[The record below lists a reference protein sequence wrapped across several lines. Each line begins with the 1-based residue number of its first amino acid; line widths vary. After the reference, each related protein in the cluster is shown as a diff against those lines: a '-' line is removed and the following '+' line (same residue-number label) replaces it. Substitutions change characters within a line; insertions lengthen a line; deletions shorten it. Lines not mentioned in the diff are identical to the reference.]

1 MLPGI
6 SFWSVIHM
14 KHATKNIEHEILHEV
29 MNLMEKTGFESFTAV
44 TTSETDSAVAM
55 EATLINIRSLCARYD
70 KQDALI
76 QVRSL
81 MEKYNIQLDE
91 LVENISS

>member
-1 MLPGI
+1 
-6 SFWSVIHM
+6 
-14 KHATKNIEHEILHEV
+14 

-44 TTSETDSAVAM
+44 TASETDSDPSM
-55 EATLINIRSLCARYD
+55 EATLINLKSLCARYD

-76 QVRSL
+76 QVRAL
-81 MEKYNIQLDE
+81 MEKYNIQVDE

>member
-1 MLPGI
+1 
-6 SFWSVIHM
+6 M
-14 KHATKNIEHEILHEV
+14 KYVEKNLEHEILVEV

-44 TTSETDSAVAM
+44 TSRETDSKLSL
-55 EATLINIRSLCARYD
+55 EATLINLKNLCARYD

-81 MEKYNIQLDE
+81 MEKYNIQIDE
-91 LVENISS
+91 LVENISYE

>member
-1 MLPGI
+1 
-6 SFWSVIHM
+6 M
-14 KHATKNIEHEILHEV
+14 KQTVRNIEHEILHEV

-44 TTSETDSAVAM
+44 TTSETDSAPSM
-55 EATLINIRSLCARYD
+55 EATLVNIKSLSARYD
-70 KQDALI
+70 KQDAVI
-76 QVRSL
+76 QVRAL